1 MSRIP
6 LLFRIVFAVLLVV
19 LVATVVD
26 GRRLFTLAQR
36 WLGREDAAS
45 AVVADAAAWAT
56 DTNGTIARLQA
67 RLKQQPDDA
76 RSMTQLGGA
85 YLQKARETGDPSYY
99 GRAEAVL
106 KQALARNPSDID
118 ALGFMGSLALS
129 RHQFREALQWGEKAR
144 AISPE
149 RAYTYGVLGD
159 AHVELGEYAE
169 AADAIQ
175 AMMNRRPDLSSFSRV
190 SYVRELHG
198 DIPGAIDAME
208 QAIVSGGPNAENT
221 AWATVQLGLL
231 YFNQGQPD
239 KADAMFTSALAS
251 YPGYIPA
258 QAGRARVLAARGQW
272 DDAIALLRQA
282 VDTMPMP
289 EYVILLGDVYMA
301 AGRDAEAAQQY
312 DLVRAIQQLYKANGV
327 EVDLETALFDADHD
341 HDLPNALASARRG
354 YADRPSIHG
363 ADVLAWTLLKAGQPG
378 EAQQMMQQALRL
390 GTRDALMYYH
400 AGMIALANGDSS
412 QAETYL
418 ARAMEINPHFS
429 VLQAP
434 SALKVLDGLR
444 TAKSGDERKG
454 S

>member
-1 MSRIP
+1 MSRISLP
-6 LLFRIVFAVLLVV
+6 VRIVLAALVVLLV
-19 LVATVVD
+19 ATMVD
-26 GRRLFTLAQR
+26 GRRLLTLAQR
-36 WLGREDAAS
+36 WLGREDTAA
-45 AVVADAAAWAT
+45 AVVADAGVWAMDT
-56 DTNGTIARLQA
+56 DSTIARFQA

-76 RSMTQLGGA
+76 RALTQLGGA

-106 KQALARNPSDID
+106 KQALARNSSDID

-144 AISPE
+144 AISPD

-159 AHVELGEYAE
+159 AHVELGEYAQ
-169 AADAIQ
+169 AGDAIQ
-175 AMMNRRPDLSSFSRV
+175 TMVNQRPDLSSYSRV

-198 DIPGAIDAME
+198 DIPGAIEAMQ

-231 YFNQGQPD
+231 YFNQGQLEP
-239 KADAMFTSALAS
+239 ADSLFRNALTH
-251 YPGYIPA
+251 YPGYVPA
-258 QAGRARVLAARGQW
+258 RVGQARVLAARGQW
-272 DDAIALLRQA
+272 DDAIAILRQA

-289 EYVILLGDVYMA
+289 EYVILLGDAYTA

-327 EVDLETALFDADHD
+327 EMDLETALFDADHD
-341 HDLPNALASARRG
+341 HDLPNALARARQG
-354 YADRPSIHG
+354 YADRPSVHG
-363 ADVLAWTLLKAGQPG
+363 ADVLAWTLLKAGQPA
-378 EAQQMMQQALRL
+378 EAQRMMQQALRL
-390 GTRDALMYYH
+390 GTRDALMVYH
-400 AGMIALANGDSS
+400 AGMIALANGDSA

-418 ARAMEINPHFS
+418 ARGLEINPHFS
-429 VLQAP
+429 ILQAP
-434 SALKVLDGLR
+434 SAQKTLDSLR

>member
-6 LLFRIVFAVLLVV
+6 LPLRIVLAALLVL

-26 GRRLFTLAQR
+26 GRRLLTLSQR

-45 AVVADAAAWAT
+45 AAVADASAWAT

-76 RSMTQLGGA
+76 RSLTQLGGA

-106 KQALARNPSDID
+106 KQALTRNPSDLD

-144 AISPE
+144 AVSPE

-175 AMMNRRPDLSSFSRV
+175 AMMDRRPDLSSFSRV

-198 DIPGAIDAME
+198 DIGGAIDAMQ
-208 QAIVSGGPNAENT
+208 QAIISGGPNAENT

-231 YFNQGQPD
+231 YFNQGELD
-239 KADAMFTSALAS
+239 KADALFGAALAR

-258 QAGRARVLAARGQW
+258 RVGQARVLAARGQY
-272 DDAIALLRQA
+272 DDAIAVLRQA
-282 VDTMPMP
+282 VDAMPMP
-289 EYVILLGDVYMA
+289 EVVILLGDVYAA
-301 AGRDAEAAQQY
+301 AGHDAEAAQQY

-341 HDLPNALASARRG
+341 HDLPNALARARQG

-363 ADVLAWTLLKAGQPG
+363 ADVLAWTLLKAGQPA
-378 EAQQMMQQALRL
+378 EAQPMMAQALRL
-390 GTRDALMYYH
+390 GTRDALMLYH
-400 AGMIALANGDSS
+400 AGMIALANGDTA

-418 ARAMEINPHFS
+418 AHALEINPHFS
-429 VLQAP
+429 VIQAP
-434 SALKVLDGLR
+434 MAQKTLDGLR
-444 TAKSGDERKG
+444 TAKSSTTRG
-454 S
+454 

>member
-6 LLFRIVFAVLLVV
+6 LPLRIVLAVVFVLLI
-19 LVATVVD
+19 ATVVD
-26 GRRLFTLAQR
+26 GRRLLTLAQR
-36 WLGREDAAS
+36 WLGRQDAAT
-45 AVVADAAAWAT
+45 ALVTDAGAYTT

-67 RLKQQPDDA
+67 RLKQKPDDA

-106 KQALARNPSDID
+106 KQALAQNPADLD

-129 RHQFREALQWGEKAR
+129 RHQFRDALQWGEKAR

-159 AHVELGEYAE
+159 AHVELGEYA
-169 AADAIQ
+169 AAAEAIQ
-175 AMMNRRPDLSSFSRV
+175 AMMDRRPDLSSFSRV
-190 SYVRELHG
+190 SYVRELYG
-198 DIPGAIDAME
+198 DIPGAMDAMQ

-239 KADAMFTSALAS
+239 QADALFASALAG

-258 QAGRARVLAARGQW
+258 RVGQARVLAARGQY
-272 DDAIALLRQA
+272 DDAIAILRQA
-282 VDTMPMP
+282 VDAMPMP
-289 EYVILLGDVYMA
+289 EYVILLGDLYTA
-301 AGRDAEAAQQY
+301 AGRDADAAQQY

-341 HDLPNALASARRG
+341 HDLPNALARARQG

-363 ADVLAWTLLKAGQPG
+363 ADVLAWTLLKAGQPA
-378 EAQQMMQQALRL
+378 EAQGLMGQALRL
-390 GTRDALMYYH
+390 GTRDALMFYH
-400 AGMIALANGDSS
+400 AGMIALANGDTA

-418 ARAMEINPHFS
+418 ARAMETNPHFS
-429 VLQAP
+429 VIQAP
-434 SALKVLDGLR
+434 QAQKTLDGLR
-444 TAKSGDERKG
+444 TARSSSPRG
-454 S
+454 